1 VRGSTWNILEMDQLE
16 HCPICNHN
24 SFTPFL
30 VCKDHTVSQ
39 GAFHI
44 TECRECGFRFTNPRP
59 SAEEIGS
66 YYKAEAYVSHTDSK
80 KGFINSIYH
89 KVRKK
94 TLKQKLKLVTSFA
107 KEQNLLDIGCG
118 TGAFLNECKTNNWK
132 TLGLEPDP
140 DARQMA
146 ISNYDLDARPIEELS
161 KLPANSVDVITM
173 WHVLEHVLYLKD
185 DVKQFQRVL
194 KTDGTLIIAVP
205 NCSSQDAATYGALW
219 AAYDVPR
226 HLYHFV
232 PGDMDRLFGDI
243 GMKVVKTLPMKYDAY
258 YVSML
263 SEKHRG
269 GNLARAFW
277 NGWRSNMAASDSRN
291 DYSSQI
297 YVLQNAE

>member
-1 VRGSTWNILEMDQLE
+1 MDQLKE
-16 HCPICNHN
+16 CPICNHN
-24 SFTPFL
+24 SFSPFL
-30 VCKDHTVSQ
+30 VCKDYTVSQ
-39 GAFHI
+39 EDFHI
-44 TECRECGFRFTNPRP
+44 VQCDECSFRFTNPRP
-59 SAEEIGS
+59 SAEEIGG

-146 ISNYDLDARPIEELS
+146 ISNYGLDARPIEELS
-161 KLPANSVDVITM
+161 TLPENSVDVITM
-173 WHVLEHVLYLKD
+173 WHVLEHVLYLQD
-185 DVKQFQRVL
+185 DAKQFKRVL
-194 KTDGTLIIAVP
+194 KKDGTLIIAVP
-205 NCSSQDAATYGALW
+205 NCSSKDAATYGAHW

-232 PGDMDRLFGDI
+232 PGDMDRLFGSI
-243 GMKVVKTLPMKYDAY
+243 GMKVVKTLPMKYDSY

-269 GNLARAFW
+269 GNLISAVW
-277 NGWRSNMAASDSRN
+277 NGWRSNMAASDARN